1 MSRNLTTLIVDRTGR
16 ELVLV
21 GDWIVDLKLGW
32 ELELLI
38 EAAKRVVLPL
48 SVEIADEV
56 GLNCA
61 REDPSLLN
69 LLKSLIDVVQ
79 LSLQVDNSISQPSL
93 RNGGRI

>member
-32 ELELLI
+32 ESELLI
-38 EAAKRVVLPL
+38 EAVKRVVLPL

-56 GLNCA
+56 GLNCVW
-61 REDPSLLN
+61 EDPSLLN

-93 RNGGRI
+93 